1 MSVPTNLIPTKTTSL
16 PEYTGS
22 STLGY
27 FPYVIDG
34 RTYKVQFANLAAV
47 GAVPST
53 RVVAAGT
60 GLTGGGDLSQN
71 RTISIANGGVGYD
84 QLALSGVTAGTY
96 GDGSNI
102 PVVTVDD
109 KGRVTAVSTATLTIS
124 GYVPDTRAVNTGDGL
139 TGGGDLGSDLTLAV
153 DYYATLPQALGTASA
168 GVSTAAARG
177 DHVHPAVNLSDATQT
192 QGALPLGRGG
202 TGDALSPVAGAV
214 VYSTGTKFALTDP
227 GVSGQVLVSAG
238 TGDPYWATVSIT
250 GPTGPVGPTGPTGPT
265 GGIGGTGATGP
276 TGPTGVAGPTG
287 SIGYTGPTGPTGA
300 PSTVAGPTGAT
311 GPTGPTGA
319 ASTVPGPT
327 GDTGP
332 TGPTGS
338 TGLTGPTGPTG
349 SIGATGGTG
358 PTGPTGNTGNTGPTG
373 PTGAVGPTGSGGA
386 IGNYGSFIGTTD
398 QTGSL
403 TEQIIAVGTTISSQG
418 ISLTGAGRIVIAT
431 PGTYKMTFSIQLEN
445 TDNTARYVDIWLKFN
460 GTNYPDSNTRFHIPA
475 RKSSTEYGYTVA
487 TVDFIGTS
495 INVNDYVEL
504 WWQTDS
510 TLVSIQT
517 LTAAGSV
524 PETPGVIVNLS
535 QVMYTQVGPT
545 GPTGSTG
552 AAGPTGPTGSAGSTG
567 PTGPTGSAGSTGPTG
582 PTGSTGSYA
591 APRVSSVATITSP
604 LAWNSDNYDEYAATA
619 QANALTI
626 SADAGTPVDG
636 RKIIFRFKDNGTPQT
651 LAWTTGSTNSFRA
664 VGVTL
669 PTTTVANK
677 TAYVG
682 CIYNAAD
689 SRWDAVAVAQ
699 EA

>member
-1 MSVPTNLIPTKTTSL
+1 MSVPSNLIPTRVTQL

-27 FPYVIDG
+27 FPYVLDG
-34 RTYKVQFANLAAV
+34 RSYKVQFANLAAV

-60 GLTGGGDLSQN
+60 GLTGGGDLSQD

-109 KGRVTAVSTATLTIS
+109 KGRVTAVSTASLSIS
-124 GYVPDTRAVNTGDGL
+124 GYVPDTRAVNTGAGL
-139 TGGGDLGSDLTLAV
+139 TGGGSLSSDLTLAV
-153 DYYATLPQALGTASA
+153 NYYASLPQALGTASA

-177 DHVHPAVNLSDATQT
+177 DHVHPAVDLSDVNQT

-250 GPTGPVGPTGPTGPT
+250 GPTGPMGATGPTGPA
-265 GGIGGTGATGP
+265 GPVGSTGATGP

-287 SIGYTGPTGPTGA
+287 NTGDTGP
-300 PSTVAGPTGAT
+300 AGP
-311 GPTGPTGA
+311 
-319 ASTVPGPT
+319 
-327 GDTGP
+327 TGP

-338 TGLTGPTGPTG
+338 TGSVGPTGPTG
-349 SIGATGGTG
+349 S
-358 PTGPTGNTGNTGPTG
+358 TGNTGPTG
-373 PTGAVGPTGSGGA
+373 PTGPVGATGSGGA
-386 IGNYGSFIGTTD
+386 IGNYGSFLGTTD

-403 TEQIIAVGTTISSQG
+403 TEKVIAVGTTVSSQN

-445 TDNTARYVDIWLKFN
+445 TDNADHYADIWLKFN
-460 GTNYPDSNTRFHIPA
+460 GSNYPDSNTRFHIPA
-475 RKSSTEYGYTVA
+475 RKSATEFGYTVA

-495 INVNDYVEL
+495 TNVNDYVEL

-517 LTAAGSV
+517 LAAAGSV

-535 QVMYTQVGPT
+535 QVMYTQIGPT

-552 AAGPTGPTGSAGSTG
+552 ATGLTG
-567 PTGPTGSAGSTGPTG
+567 PTGPTGSIGLTGPTG
-582 PTGSTGSYA
+582 PTGATGAASTVAGPTGPTGPQGIQGNTGPTGPTGPVFT
-591 APRVSSVATITSP
+591 PRVSSTTTISSP
-604 LAWNSDNYDEYAATA
+604 LAWNSDNFDEYAATA

-651 LAWTTGSTNSFRA
+651 LTWTTGTSKSFRA
-664 VGVTL
+664 IGVTL
-669 PTTTVANK
+669 PATTVSGK